1 MTDETPQDD
10 SAFEQLI
17 APLRSD
23 MPDPDSHVDVILTS
37 GSSLHFHDVQ
47 TQKLASALL
56 NRGYVQLLDQSGS
69 TCFLFARG
77 VAAIVSR
84 KETE

>member
-23 MPDPDSHVDVILTS
+23 MPDPDSHVDAILTS

-56 NRGYVQLLDQSGS
+56 NRGFVQLLDQSGS
-69 TCFLFARG
+69 TPWVLARCLTTT
-77 VAAIVSR
+77 VSR